1 MSTIGGSVLIVAPF
15 WRHAPHVGIH
25 RVERFVR
32 WLHESGVR
40 IVLVRAGGTENVTA
54 TEWGTE
60 ITVRDPIGLYRDPDG
75 PRAPVWRRGRSR
87 LRRLATLALF
97 SPDAT
102 IPWARQVIDHPLVLA
117 HGSGA
122 EWVVASSPPE
132 SVHVAAAALARRLKA
147 KLLVDLRDG
156 WLDEPNKPF
165 LRLLPLRRWHEGR
178 LEARSLGQADRV
190 LVTSEGW
197 RRQLVRRRPEVGPK
211 VHVLTNGYPAHD
223 LPRGGER
230 PAATSGV
237 LELLYTGQFTYS
249 RSTQRPRLML
259 EPLWLAGRPGG
270 RQGNIELVGNLSP
283 EDLAEV
289 DAWRARLADVGWRV
303 GVHGPVQR
311 NEALGRMRRADGLL
325 LLSASD
331 AAIPSKTFEYLPSG
345 RPILTVTNKGG
356 ALWEL
361 GEQVPQMFLSDPRD
375 PRGSLTRVQA
385 FLDACANPHHDYV
398 PPQQFTDSAL
408 ARQFR
413 EFLGLPRSPR

>member
-40 IVLVRAGGTENVTA
+40 IVLVRAGGTENVRA

-102 IPWARQVIDHPLVLA
+102 IPWARRVIDHPLVLA

-249 RSTQRPRLML
+249 RSTQRPGLML